1 MPTTGAGDTTLIL
14 PLLVLVLAVLVLLA
28 GLLLTRRKA
37 LR

>member
-1 MPTTGAGDTTLIL
+1 MPTTGAGDGGLTL
-14 PLLVLVLAVLVLLA
+14 PLLMLVLAVLVLLA